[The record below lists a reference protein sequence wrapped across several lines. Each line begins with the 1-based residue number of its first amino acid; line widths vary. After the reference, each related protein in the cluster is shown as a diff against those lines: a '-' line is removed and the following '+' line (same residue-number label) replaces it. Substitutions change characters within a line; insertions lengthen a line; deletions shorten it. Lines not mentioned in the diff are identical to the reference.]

1 MYTKTLTLALVAS
14 LASFV
19 AAAPANSTGN
29 AAGDGGDLGP
39 CDPSMD
45 FQLGRPGRKPDQ
57 GTFLPTD
64 PKIKGG
70 QQDALAPGII
80 MSHICNMLKDNQRG
94 CLASKAGQ
102 EKCDKVKADVTALGT
117 RDQTTADAWNSGLK
131 A

>member
-29 AAGDGGDLGP
+29 AAGGDLGP

-57 GTFLPTD
+57 GTFLPVD

-102 EKCDKVKADVTALGT
+102 EKCDKVKADVIALGT
-117 RDQTTADAWNSGLK
+117 KDQTTADAWNQGLK